1 MANEYI
7 TSDEFRAY
15 IREEPTYTADNDEFD
30 DIRLS
35 ASRAVDVYCGRR
47 FYITDPATARTY
59 HPTSPVIVDVD
70 DISTTDNLVVK
81 TDTAGDGTFATTWTI
96 NTDFLLEPA
105 NGVRDGIEGWPYTR
119 IVALDTLTFPRM
131 LRRPGVQ
138 VTAEWGWAA
147 VPEPVKLA
155 TKILALEHYRQRDIP
170 FGVMGMGD
178 FATRVRANPQV
189 AMLLDPYRT
198 SRQAV
203 PGV

>member
-7 TSDEFRAY
+7 TSAEFRAY
-15 IREEPTYTADNDEFD
+15 LREQPTYTGDDDEFD
-30 DIRLS
+30 DVRLS

-47 FYITDPATARTY
+47 FYADATASARTF
-59 HPTSPVIVDVD
+59 HATSPAVVLTD
-70 DISTTDNLVVK
+70 DFSTTADLVVK

-96 NTDFLLEPA
+96 NTDFILEPA

-119 IVALDTLTFPRM
+119 IVALDTKWFPRM

-138 VTAEWGWAA
+138 VTAKWGWAA

-155 TKILALEHYRQRDIP
+155 TKMLALEHYRQRDTP

-178 FATRVRANPQV
+178 FAMRVRANPQV
-189 AMLLDPYRT
+189 ALLLDPYRT
-198 SRQAV
+198 AGQAI
-203 PGV
+203 PGF

>member
-7 TSDEFRAY
+7 TSAEFRAY
-15 IREEPTYTADNDEFD
+15 LREQPTYTSDDDEFD
-30 DIRLS
+30 DVRTS

-47 FYITDPATARTY
+47 FYQTDPATARTFRAV
-59 HPTSPVIVDVD
+59 SSALVLVD
-70 DISTTDNLVVK
+70 DISTTTDLVVK
-81 TDTAGDGTFATTWTI
+81 SDSAGDGTFATTWTI

-119 IVALDTLTFPRM
+119 IVALDTKSFPILT
-131 LRRPGVQ
+131 RRPGVQ
-138 VTAEWGWAA
+138 VTAKWGWAA

-155 TKILALEHYRQRDIP
+155 TKMLALEHYRQRDTP

-178 FATRVRANPQV
+178 FAMRVRANPQV
-189 AMLLDPYRT
+189 ALLLDPYRT
-198 SRQAV
+198 AAQAI